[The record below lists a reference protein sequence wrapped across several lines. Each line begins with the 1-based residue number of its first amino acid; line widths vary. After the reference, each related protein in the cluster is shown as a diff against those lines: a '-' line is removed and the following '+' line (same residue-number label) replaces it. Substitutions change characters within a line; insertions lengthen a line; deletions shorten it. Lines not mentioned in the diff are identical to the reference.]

1 MSVSQSVSRVS
12 QSRPRAFF
20 HGLAQLPCLSYCD
33 YSTLPS
39 LNATMRRPL
48 TIAAAAAAALCSS
61 LPTAVAFQPAHS
73 APTTHFRSATA
84 THTHPPAPHP
94 LRRQID
100 TSATS
105 LSALPAALA
114 SLTSPLGSVSVL
126 AFVVLIHE
134 AGHFLAARSMG
145 IKVEEFA
152 VGVGP
157 KLAGFTRKADEDDD
171 EIEFSLRAIPL
182 GGYVRFPE
190 NYNTTLAMINED
202 EARKQRIDYRKAK
215 RAEVVAG
222 SGVGGVA
229 GESPRTSGLLS
240 AISFGLIGRKER
252 EEAERIVKEEA
263 ERLEK
268 EQQKRTWKNIFGLVP
283 DKFGLAPVDNAEG
296 SIKRPAPPPE
306 IEYYD
311 DPNLLQNRPWTERAI
326 VLSGGVIFNIL
337 LAWAC
342 YFGEVTVGGGLP
354 QPVFREGAVITQS
367 PRIDGASNGILHK
380 GDVIVGVN
388 GKACVISDRL
398 QLFLAHQLPV
408 LLSFMSFIPSIH
420 NVFAT
425 GKPLMATRS
434 PTVTQSQEAIN
445 GFISTIRATSPG
457 ESLSVSI
464 VKAADDGS
472 KGPVNVVLKPQLN
485 ADKSQS
491 IGVMLSPNY
500 VRTDKVQAESITDAF
515 AKASKATSDIT
526 GSTARSLLALLGNV
540 VMGKGTG
547 SQAVSGPIGLLKQGS
562 DVVSTAASGRDISA
576 VVGFAA
582 AISVNLAV
590 VNSLPLPALDGGQLA
605 FVLAEGI
612 AGKKIDQKRQEEINA
627 TALFLLL
634 AFSLSTAVGDV
645 GRLVK

>member
-1 MSVSQSVSRVS
+1 MTDSDSLFTLTPPPV
-12 QSRPRAFF
+12 PHF
-20 HGLAQLPCLSYCD
+20 
-33 YSTLPS
+33 YSNS
-39 LNATMRRPL
+39 TMRRPL

-61 LPTAVAFQPAHS
+61 LPTAVAFQPDRS
-73 APTTHFRSATA
+73 ALTHFRSATP
-84 THTHPPAPHP
+84 TGTCTSNTKPHP
-94 LRRQID
+94 HLRQKAD
-100 TSATS
+100 TSSTS

-114 SLTSPLGSVSVL
+114 SIASPLGSVSVL

-157 KLAGFTRKADEDDD
+157 KLAGFTRNADEDSDD

-202 EARKQRIDYRKAK
+202 EARKQRIDYRQAK

-252 EEAERIVKEEA
+252 EEAEIIAKEES

-268 EQQKRTWKNIFGLVP
+268 EQQKNSRSWQNMFGLVP
-283 DKFGLAPVDNAEG
+283 DKFGLAPVDKAES

-326 VLSGGVIFNIL
+326 VLSGGVLFNIL

-354 QPVFREGAVITQS
+354 QAVFREGAVITQS
-367 PRIDGASNGILHK
+367 PRIDGASNGILHQ

-388 GKACVISDRL
+388 GKACLIRTFCNFSFTPIVRSN
-398 QLFLAHQLPV
+398 
-408 LLSFMSFIPSIH
+408 LSCHLSHAMH
-420 NVFAT
+420 
-425 GKPLMATRS
+425 TR
-434 PTVTQSQEAIN
+434 ICN
-445 GFISTIRATSPG
+445 RRTSH
-457 ESLSVSI
+457 
-464 VKAADDGS
+464 D
-472 KGPVNVVLKPQLN
+472 
-485 ADKSQS
+485 
-491 IGVMLSPNY
+491 
-500 VRTDKVQAESITDAF
+500 DKVADRHAIA
-515 AKASKATSDIT
+515 
-526 GSTARSLLALLGNV
+526 GSNQWLYLNHS
-540 VMGKGTG
+540 
-547 SQAVSGPIGLLKQGS
+547 
-562 DVVSTAASGRDISA
+562 RDISWR
-576 VVGFAA
+576 V
-582 AISVNLAV
+582 
-590 VNSLPLPALDGGQLA
+590 
-605 FVLAEGI
+605 
-612 AGKKIDQKRQEEINA
+612 
-627 TALFLLL
+627 T
-634 AFSLSTAVGDV
+634 
-645 GRLVK
+645 

>member
-388 GKACVISDRL
+388 GK
-398 QLFLAHQLPV
+398 
-408 LLSFMSFIPSIH
+408 
-420 NVFAT
+420 
-425 GKPLMATRS
+425 PLMATRS